1 MKLKALTTLY
11 LTLVFLPLL
20 LAWLG
25 MRPPRGILDELAT
38 GAGILAFSI
47 ILVEFIL
54 SGRFRSVSSGVGL
67 DVTLKLHQLL
77 ARFALVLALIHPFLY
92 RATFARQLPW
102 DPTRQLTLTPDF
114 WAMAG
119 GIMAW
124 LLLPSLIL
132 LAIARSKLSYKYE
145 TWRIMHG
152 FGALL
157 IVGFVL
163 HHTLNAGRY
172 SEDPVLRFVW
182 LALSV
187 GALATMVFVYLIK
200 PLLQL
205 GSAWRV
211 ASVTPVANRMWEL
224 ILEPKTHN
232 GMQYKAGQFVWLNLG
247 HSPFSIYE
255 NPFSIS
261 SAPASGRNLS
271 FLIKELGDST
281 RLIGNTREGTTAYL
295 DGPHGNLVASNRKE
309 PGIALIAGGV
319 GIAPLLGILRQLEIE
334 NDPRDTVLVYGN
346 RAENRI
352 AYRDEL
358 ETLSRDH
365 GTKVVHVLSE
375 PPPDWTGH
383 TGVMDAKLISELFQS
398 PEMKDWLYLL
408 CGPVKMMA
416 IVEDRLIAMGVPS
429 KQILSERFNY
439 N

>member
-1 MKLKALTTLY
+1 MKLKALTAFY
-11 LTLVFLPLL
+11 LTLVLLPLF

-25 MRPPRGILDELAT
+25 TIPRRGIFDELAT
-38 GAGILAFSI
+38 GAGMLAFSI

-67 DVTLKLHQLL
+67 DVTLRLHQLL
-77 ARFALVLALIHPFLY
+77 ARFALVLALVHPFLY
-92 RATFARQLPW
+92 RTPFARQLPW

-119 GIMAW
+119 GFLAW
-124 LLLPSLIL
+124 LILPSLIL

-152 FGALL
+152 VGALL

-172 SEDPVLRFVW
+172 SEAPVLRFVW

-205 GSAWRV
+205 GRAWSV

-224 ILEPKTHN
+224 RLKPMGHK
-232 GMQYKAGQFVWLNLG
+232 GLKYKAGQFVWLNLG

-261 SAPASGRNLS
+261 SAPASGRDLS
-271 FLIKELGDST
+271 FIIKELGDST
-281 RLIGNTREGTTAYL
+281 RLIGNTPVDTTAYL
-295 DGPHGNLVASNRKE
+295 DGPHGNLVVSGRNE

-319 GIAPLLGILRQLEIE
+319 GIAPLLGVLRQLKLDK
-334 NDPRDTVLVYGN
+334 DPRPTVLVYGN
-346 RAENRI
+346 RAEDRI
-352 AYRDEL
+352 TYRDEL
-358 ETLSRDH
+358 DALSREH
-365 GTKVVHVLSE
+365 GTKVVNVLSE
-375 PPPDWTGH
+375 PPLGWTGR
-383 TGVMDAKLISELFQS
+383 TGIMDAKLIAELFQS
-398 PEMKDWLYLL
+398 PEMKDWLYML
-408 CGPVKMMA
+408 CGPVKMMTVA
-416 IVEDRLIAMGVPS
+416 EDQLIELGIPS
-429 KQILSERFNY
+429 SQILSERFNY
-439 N
+439 D

>member
-1 MKLKALTTLY
+1 
-11 LTLVFLPLL
+11 
-20 LAWLG
+20 
-25 MRPPRGILDELAT
+25 
-38 GAGILAFSI
+38 
-47 ILVEFIL
+47 
-54 SGRFRSVSSGVGL
+54 
-67 DVTLKLHQLL
+67 
-77 ARFALVLALIHPFLY
+77 
-92 RATFARQLPW
+92 
-102 DPTRQLTLTPDF
+102 
-114 WAMAG
+114 
-119 GIMAW
+119 MAW

-200 PLLQL
+200 PLLQI
-205 GSAWRV
+205 GRPWRV
-211 ASVTPVANRMWEL
+211 LSVTPVANRMWEL

-375 PPPDWTGH
+375 PPPDLS
-383 TGVMDAKLISELFQS
+383 LIH
-398 PEMKDWLYLL
+398 
-408 CGPVKMMA
+408 
-416 IVEDRLIAMGVPS
+416 I
-429 KQILSERFNY
+429 
-439 N
+439 

>member
-1 MKLKALTTLY
+1 MKLKALTAFY
-11 LTLVFLPLL
+11 LTLVLLPLL
-20 LAWLG
+20 LAWMG
-25 MRPPRGILDELAT
+25 TRPPRGILDELAT

-54 SGRFRSVSSGVGL
+54 SGRFRAISSGVGL
-67 DVTLKLHQLL
+67 DITLRLHQLL
-77 ARFALVLALIHPFLY
+77 ARFALVLALVHPFLY
-92 RATFARQLPW
+92 RAPFALQLPW
-102 DPTRQLTLTPDF
+102 DSTRQLTLTPDF
-114 WAMAG
+114 WAMSG
-119 GIMAW
+119 GILAW

-145 TWRIMHG
+145 AWRIMHG
-152 FGALL
+152 VGALL

-172 SEDPVLRFVW
+172 SEDPILRFVW

-187 GALATMVFVYLIK
+187 GALLTIVFVYLIK
-200 PLLQL
+200 PILQI
-205 GSAWRV
+205 GRPWRV
-211 ASVTPVANRMWEL
+211 LSVTPVANRMWEL

-281 RLIGNTREGTTAYL
+281 RLIGKTPVGTTAYL
-295 DGPHGNLVASNRKE
+295 DGPHGNLVVSGRKE

-334 NDPRDTVLVYGN
+334 NDPRDTVLIYGN

-358 ETLSRDH
+358 EALSRDH

-375 PPPDWTGH
+375 PLQGWAGR
-383 TGVMDAKLISELFQS
+383 TGVMDAKLISEVFRS
-398 PEMKDWLYLL
+398 PGMKDWLYLL
-408 CGPVKMMA
+408 CGPVKMMTA
-416 IVEDRLIAMGVPS
+416 AEDQLIALGIPPS
-429 KQILSERFNY
+429 QILSERFNY
-439 N
+439 D

>member
-1 MKLKALTTLY
+1 MKLKALTTFY
-11 LTLVFLPLL
+11 LTLVLLPLL

-25 MRPPRGILDELAT
+25 TRPPRGIFDELAT
-38 GAGILAFSI
+38 GAGMLAFSI

-54 SGRFRSVSSGVGL
+54 SGRFRAISSGVGL
-67 DVTLKLHQLL
+67 DVTLRLHQLL
-77 ARFALVLALIHPFLY
+77 ARFALVLALVHPFLY
-92 RATFARQLPW
+92 RTPLAHQLPW

-114 WAMAG
+114 WSMGG

-145 TWRIMHG
+145 AWRVMHG
-152 FGALL
+152 AGALF

-172 SEDPVLRFVW
+172 SEDPALRFAW
-182 LALSV
+182 LALSI

-205 GSAWRV
+205 GAEWRV
-211 ASVTPVANRMWEL
+211 VSITPVANRMWEL
-224 ILEPKTHN
+224 ILKPMGHK
-232 GMQYKAGQFVWLNLG
+232 GLKYKAGQFVWLNLG

-281 RLIGNTREGTTAYL
+281 RLIGKTQVDIKAYL
-295 DGPHGNLVASNRKE
+295 DGPHGNLVVSGRKE

-319 GIAPLLGILRQLEIE
+319 GIAPLLGILRQLNLEK
-334 NDPRDTVLVYGN
+334 DPRPTVLAYGN
-346 RAENRI
+346 RAENKI
-352 AYRDEL
+352 TYRDEL
-358 ETLSRDH
+358 ETLTRDH

-375 PPPDWTGH
+375 PPTDWTGR
-383 TGVMDAKLISELFQS
+383 TGILDAQLIAELFQS
-398 PEMKDWLYLL
+398 PDMKDWLYLL
-408 CGPVKMMA
+408 CGPVEMMTVA
-416 IVEDRLIAMGVPS
+416 ENELIALGVPS
-429 KQILSERFNY
+429 DQILSERFNY
-439 N
+439 D